1 VSRFSDYR
9 QRRRE
14 KKASREGAWDQWKTA
29 PKILPYLRPWRGLVI
44 VSFSLTVVGAV
55 VALAEPW
62 PLAIVIDSV
71 IGSNAPG
78 GPLRGWFGTNPD
90 PYRLLIFVVGGGFLI
105 AIVSHGVRV
114 INDYVNARVEQ
125 NMVLKLRS
133 DLFRHCERLSLTFHD
148 ARQTGQLMSLINIQ
162 ASAVGAIVMSFPPL
176 LESFLMLIGMLIIAL
191 LIDWQVT
198 LVSLVAVPFIYWAI
212 GVYGTRIVPRIQRVQ
227 GLEWRSLSIVY
238 EAMSM
243 LRVIVSFG
251 RERHEHQR
259 FFTQGKTAVD
269 ARVRL
274 TVWQTLFS
282 LGVTTATAAGTA
294 LVLGFGAWHVLQDK
308 ITLGELT
315 VLISY
320 IAAVYQ
326 PLESISHTIGNLHQ
340 QFVFL
345 NSAISLLDM
354 RPEVTEAKDAVDI
367 GRSRGDIEFDNV
379 SFSYQGRVDTLRN
392 ISFKIDAGQRVA
404 IVGPTGAG
412 KTTLVSLMVRFYDPA
427 SGSIK
432 IDGVDIKKL
441 KLQCLR
447 NQLSLVL
454 QEPLLFSGSISD
466 NIRYGRL
473 DASMDDIIEAAR
485 AANAHDFIDGLPDG
499 YDTELGERGA
509 QLSGGERQRI
519 CVARAFIR
527 NAPILILDEPT
538 SSIDSRTELV
548 ILDALDR
555 LMMGRTSLM
564 IAHRLS
570 TVRKA
575 DLIIVVNRGR
585 VAEVGSHEELLTTG
599 GLYFQLYEAQN
610 GDVAQIEADHLIA
623 QRGNGAAVVNSDG
636 TPTVDGDGVALADG
650 HGVEPNGHGIKPEV
664 IETLAQAVRR
674 RMRASLEHGAAN
686 GAATGQQAANGG
698 QHTPVNGVVP
708 ATDGDVAAPDGE
720 QAAGDTPPAPPEAE
734 HEQT

>member
-1 VSRFSDYR
+1 LSRFSDFR
-9 QRRRE
+9 QKRRE
-14 KKASREGAWDQWKTA
+14 QKASREGAWDQWKTA

-44 VSFSLTVVGAV
+44 LSFALTVVGAI

-62 PLAIVIDSV
+62 PLAFVIDSV
-71 IGSNAPG
+71 IGTHSPP
-78 GPLRGWFGTNPD
+78 GPLRGWFGASPD
-90 PYRLLIFVVGGGFLI
+90 PYRLLIFIVGFGFLV
-105 AIVSHGVRV
+105 AVLSHGVRV

-125 NMVLKLRS
+125 NMVLNLRS
-133 DLFRHCERLSLTFHD
+133 DLFRHCESLSLTFHD

-162 ASAVGAIVMSFPPL
+162 ASAIGAIVMAFPPMI
-176 LESFLMLIGMLIIAL
+176 ESFLMLIGMLVIAL

-227 GLEWRSLSIVY
+227 QLEWRSLSIVF

-251 RERHEHQR
+251 RDRHEHKR
-259 FFTQGKTAVD
+259 FYSQGKVAVD

-282 LGVTTATAAGTA
+282 LGVTTATALGTA

-308 ITLGELT
+308 ITLGELI

-326 PLESISHTIGNLHQ
+326 PLESISHTIGTLHQ
-340 QFVFL
+340 QFVFI
-345 NSAISLLDM
+345 NATFSLLDTK
-354 RPEVTEAKDAVDI
+354 PEVTEDPDAIDI
-367 GRSRGDIEFDNV
+367 GRSRGEIEFDNV
-379 SFSYQGRVDTLRN
+379 SFSYKSRVDTLRN
-392 ISFKIDAGQRVA
+392 ISFHIDAGQRVA

-412 KTTLVSLMVRFYDPA
+412 KTTLVSLLVRFYDPA
-427 SGSIK
+427 SGLIK
-432 IDGVDIKKL
+432 IDGVDMKKL
-441 KLQCLR
+441 TLQCLR

-454 QEPLLFSGSISD
+454 QEPLLFSGSITD

-485 AANAHDFIDGLPDG
+485 AANAHDFIERLPDG

-527 NAPILILDEPT
+527 NAPVLILDEPT
-538 SSIDSRTELV
+538 SSIDSKTELV

-555 LMMGRTSLM
+555 LMQGRTSLM

-570 TVRKA
+570 TIRKA

-585 VAEVGSHEELLTTG
+585 VAEVGSHQELLTKG

-610 GDVAQIEADHLIA
+610 GEIAQIEADHLRA
-623 QRGNGAAVVNSDG
+623 KEANAAMVVDGNGA
-636 TPTVDGDGVALADG
+636 
-650 HGVEPNGHGIKPEV
+650 EPNGHGVDREV
-664 IETLAQAVRR
+664 IESLASAVRR
-674 RMRASLEHGAAN
+674 RIRASLAN
-686 GAATGQQAANGG
+686 GAGNSTAAEQQVANGG
-698 QHTPVNGVVP
+698 QHAPENGEP
-708 ATDGDVAAPDGE
+708 AGE
-720 QAAGDTPPAPPEAE
+720 QAPPAPPEAG
-734 HEQT
+734 HEQV

>member
-1 VSRFSDYR
+1 MRFIKRYR
-9 QRRRE
+9 EHRRE
-14 KKASREGAWDQWKTA
+14 IKARSEGAWTQWRAA
-29 PKILPYLRPWRGLVI
+29 PKILPFLRPYRGLV
-44 VSFSLTVVGAV
+44 VLSFMITVVTAL

-71 IGSNAPG
+71 LGIHAPP
-78 GPLRGWFGTNPD
+78 GPLRGWFGANPD
-90 PYRLLIFVVGGGFLI
+90 PYRLLIFIVICGFLI
-105 AIVSHGVRV
+105 SSLSHGLRV

-125 NMVLKLRS
+125 NMVLDLRGKL
-133 DLFRHCERLSLTFHD
+133 FAHCESLSLTFHD
-148 ARQTGQLMSLINIQ
+148 QRQTGMLMSIINLQ

-198 LVSLVAVPFIYWAI
+198 LVSMMAIPMIYWALAM
-212 GVYGTRIVPRIQRVQ
+212 YGTRIVPRVIRVQ
-227 GLEWRSLSIVY
+227 ELEWRSLSIVF

-251 RERHEHQR
+251 RERHEHRR
-259 FFTQGKTAVD
+259 FMTQGKTAVD

-282 LGVTTATAAGTA
+282 LGVATATAAGTA
-294 LVLGFGAWHVLQDK
+294 AVLGFGAWHVLQNK

-315 VLISY
+315 VLIYY

-326 PLESISHTIGNLHQ
+326 PLESISTTVGHLHQ
-340 QFVFL
+340 QFVFFNAVL
-345 NSAISLLDM
+345 GTLGTK
-354 RPEVTEAKDAVDI
+354 PEVRDSPDAIDI
-367 GRSRGDIEFDNV
+367 ERARGEIEFDDV
-379 SFSYQGRVDTLRN
+379 SFSYSGRVDTIQN
-392 ISFKIDAGQRVA
+392 VSFHIKAGQRVA

-412 KTTLVSLMVRFYDPA
+412 KTTLASLLVRFYDPQNGA
-427 SGSIK
+427 IK
-432 IDGVDIKKL
+432 IDGRDIRWL
-441 KLQCLR
+441 KLQSLR

-454 QEPLLFSGSISD
+454 QEPMLFSGSISD

-473 DASMDDIIEAAR
+473 GASLDEIVEAAK
-485 AANAHDFIDGLPDG
+485 AANAHDFIERLPDG
-499 YDTELGERGA
+499 YDTELGEGGK

-538 SSIDSRTELV
+538 SSIDSRTEQV

-555 LMMGRTSLM
+555 LMVGRTALM

-585 VAEVGSHEELLTTG
+585 VAEVGAHEELLLNG
-599 GLYFQLYEAQN
+599 GLYYQLYEAQN
-610 GDVAQIEADHLIA
+610 GEVAKIEADHLRR
-623 QRGNGAAVVNSDG
+623 QQSGETVAVVTNG
-636 TPTVDGDGVALADG
+636 GANGHTPPDGDGDG
-650 HGVEPNGHGIKPEV
+650 EGDGDGNGHGNGLDREV
-664 IETLAQAVRR
+664 LDSLARAVRQR
-674 RMRASLEHGAAN
+674 IRASL
-686 GAATGQQAANGG
+686 ANGG
-698 QHTPVNGVVP
+698 NGTAAP
-708 ATDGDVAAPDGE
+708 PDGDQPGE
-720 QAAGDTPPAPPEAE
+720 DTPPVPPEADRGP
-734 HEQT
+734 TP

>member
-1 VSRFSDYR
+1 MSRFSDFR

-14 KKASREGAWDQWKTA
+14 GKASREGAWEQWKTA
-29 PKILPYLRPWRGLVI
+29 PKIVPYLKPWRGLVI
-44 VSFSLTVVGAV
+44 LSFVLTVIAAI

-71 IGSNAPG
+71 IGSNPPG
-78 GPLRGWFGTNPD
+78 GPLKNWFGTNPD
-90 PYRLLIFVVGGGFLI
+90 PYRLLVFIVGAGFLI
-105 AIVSHGVRV
+105 AVLSHGVRV

-125 NMVLKLRS
+125 NMVLRLRS

-148 ARQTGQLMSLINIQ
+148 QRQTGQLMSLINIQ
-162 ASAVGAIVMSFPPL
+162 ASAIGAIVMAIPPL

-198 LVSLVAVPFIYWAI
+198 LVSLTAVPFIYWAI
-212 GVYGTRIVPRIQRVQ
+212 GIYGTRIVPRIQRVQ
-227 GLEWRSLSIVY
+227 SLEWRSLSIVF

-251 RERHEHQR
+251 RERHEHSR
-259 FFTQGKTAVD
+259 FVHQGQTAVD

-282 LGVTTATAAGTA
+282 LGVTTATALGTA
-294 LVLGFGAWHVLQDK
+294 LVLGFGAYHVLQGK
-308 ITLGELT
+308 ISLGELT

-340 QFVFL
+340 QFVFMNASL
-345 NSAISLLDM
+345 GLLDTQ
-354 RPEVTEAKDAVDI
+354 PEVVEDDDAMDI
-367 GRSRGDIEFDNV
+367 GRSRGEIEFDNV
-379 SFSYQGRVDTLRN
+379 SFSYKGRVDTLRN
-392 ISFKIDAGQRVA
+392 ISFHIQPGQRVA

-412 KTTLVSLMVRFYDPA
+412 KTTLASLLVRFYDPN
-427 SGSIK
+427 SGVIK
-432 IDGVDIKKL
+432 IDGHPMRKL
-441 KLQCLR
+441 TLQCLR

-454 QEPLLFSGSISD
+454 QEPLLFSGSIAD

-485 AANAHDFIDGLPDG
+485 AANAHDFVERLPDG

-538 SSIDSRTELV
+538 SSIDSKTELV

-555 LMMGRTSLM
+555 LMVGRTSLM

-570 TVRKA
+570 TIRKA
-575 DLIIVVNRGR
+575 DVIVVVNRGR
-585 VAEVGSHEELLTTG
+585 VAEVGPHDELLTKG
-599 GLYFQLYEAQN
+599 GLYYQLYEAQH
-610 GDVAQIEADHLIA
+610 GEVAQIEADHLRA
-623 QRGNGAAVVNSDG
+623 RHQNGGGPADGAVAVADGNG
-636 TPTVDGDGVALADG
+636 TP
-650 HGVEPNGHGIKPEV
+650 PNGHGVSREV
-664 IETLAQAVRR
+664 VESLAQAVRR
-674 RMRASLEHGAAN
+674 RIRESLAN
-686 GAATGQQAANGG
+686 SAGNGTQQHVANGG
-698 QHTPVNGVVP
+698 HHTPENGDD
-708 ATDGDVAAPDGE
+708 ASGE
-720 QAAGDTPPAPPEAE
+720 MPSAPPEAG